1 MENDVITNLNDNLSA
16 VDIEI
21 KQVYGR
27 VNEFY
32 RSLGKYKWFNSL
44 TDPYWLCLRKL
55 RGLRY
60 STIFLTLLGVLTY

>member
-1 MENDVITNLNDNLSA
+1 MKPVDDYVITDSNDDMRL
-16 VDIEI
+16 VDIEDNRLE
-21 KQVYGR
+21 GR

-55 RGLRY
+55 RGLRL
-60 STIFLTLLGVLTY
+60 SLIHI